1 MKDITLS
8 ISEKDYSFFM
18 KLIKKL
24 DFVQVKAPKQTKI
37 SASKQQFLVVYQFE
51 ELMFLTILL
60 MNQI

>member
-37 SASKQQFLVVYQFE
+37 SVVYQFE